1 MEENYPEYSILMS
14 VYYKEKP
21 EFLKIS
27 INSMLE
33 QSVRPSEFII
43 VKDGPL
49 PNNLNRILDSFKKRF
64 PNLFK
69 FIELE
74 KNVGLGPALRIGV
87 EQCKYEWIVR
97 MDSDDYS
104 VPDRVE
110 KQFKVIN
117 ENPDI
122 SLVGSNVYE
131 FIDRIDNVI
140 CLVDLPEVHDQIY
153 NFSKTRCPFRH
164 PSLMYKKSSIL
175 RSGNYREYYLMEDYD
190 LYVRF
195 LREGFKCYNIQ
206 EPLVYMRI
214 SDDFFKRRG
223 GWKYLKSILKFKNE
237 QLLNGY
243 FTPFQY
249 LKSTAPHIVVSI
261 LPNNLRDWIYKNAL
275 RKKVR

>member
-249 LKSTAPHIVVSI
+249 LKSTVPHIVVSI
-261 LPNNLRDWIYKNAL
+261 LPNNLRDWIYKNTL

>member
-1 MEENYPEYSILMS
+1 MEKLYPEYSVLMS
-14 VYYKEKP
+14 VYSKEKP
-21 EFLKIS
+21 EFLEYSVNS
-27 INSMLE
+27 ILN
-33 QSVRPSEFII
+33 QTVGPTEFVI

-153 NFSKTRCPFRH
+153 NFSKKRCPFRH

-175 RSGNYREYYLMEDYD
+175 KAGNYREYYLMEDYD

-261 LPNNLRDWIYKNAL
+261 LPNNLRDWIYKNTL

>member
-140 CLVDLPEVHDQIY
+140 CLVDLPKVHDQIY